1 MSDFKVIGDIGE
13 TLKNLLEDDIHWT
26 DITKPEITLKSPKE
40 IKYTG
45 ENKNIISIFLYQI
58 VENTFLKNEQLKK
71 IDATT
76 FHYPPMAVD
85 LLYLITPYG
94 SDPTQEQY
102 MLGKVMQILFDNAI
116 LTGSVLQKS
125 LKGTDDE
132 IRLIFNPLTL
142 DDLNKIWG
150 AFQETGYRL
159 SISYLVTPVRID
171 SINEISVQRVV
182 SKEMGSYYKILKE
195 EGQ

>member
-13 TLKNLLEDDIHWT
+13 TFKNLLEDDIHWT

-40 IKYTG
+40 INTG
-45 ENKNIISIFLYQI
+45 ENINIISIFLYQI
-58 VENTFLKNEQLKK
+58 VENTYLKNEELQK
-71 IDATT
+71 IDTT
-76 FHYPPMAVD
+76 ILHYPPMAVD

-102 MLGKVMQILFDNAI
+102 MLGKVMQILFDNAV

-142 DDLNKIWG
+142 DDLNKIWS

-171 SINEISVQRVV
+171 SIHEISVQRVV
-182 SKEMGSYYKILKE
+182 SKEMGSYYKILKKE
-195 EGQ
+195 RQ